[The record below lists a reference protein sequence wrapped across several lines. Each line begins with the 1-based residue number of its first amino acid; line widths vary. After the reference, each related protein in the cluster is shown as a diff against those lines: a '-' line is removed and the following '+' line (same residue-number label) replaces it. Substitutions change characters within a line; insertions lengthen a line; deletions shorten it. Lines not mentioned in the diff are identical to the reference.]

1 MIRRTTRGRTTLA
14 WAATLTVL
22 VIGTGNFVSGGEA
35 PTPESTPSQTAGT
48 PASAPGS
55 PSVDQNQRPEGGP
68 DYERWFFDNWYA
80 PFGAELPRTKLD
92 EIHGALEAM
101 PKKTS
106 SGVSTWKFVGP
117 SGMPDTGGGKYS
129 GRVLDLDITN
139 STGLRVAAASGG
151 FFNYIN
157 PIGGIHFPI
166 RLTHDLPSQV
176 IGAFSTDPFDEDVI
190 MVGTGEPGI
199 RSGTG
204 LYLTTDGGDTWF
216 SIAMSPEPSGFF
228 RIRHDP
234 DEEHLVYAATTA
246 GFYRSVDRGISW
258 TRTHTGSVSDFVID
272 PSDTNVIHA
281 VMWGDGYYRSLDYG
295 ATWTKITSGLPTTDL
310 GRISIAIAPS
320 LATRLYMAIA
330 KGSDSTMLGIYR
342 SAGSGSSW
350 SSITPSTNY
359 MHNQGDYDN
368 VLTVDP
374 SNPSVVFAGGVTLM
388 KTTDG
393 GATWAEVWDPD
404 LHVDYHAFA
413 WNDDGSEFY
422 AGHDGGVSLST
433 DRGATWSSGRNILP
447 ITQFYHID
455 TFPTS
460 TSIYGGG
467 TQDNG
472 VPVTLNGGTNWITA
486 SGDGG
491 GFAVNPNNAAEMW
504 NTYGAFPGGPFLFKR
519 YHTTDSGANWS
530 EANAG
535 LPASTNWFPQLRHDQ
550 SDPGLIFTNVGDGDL
565 GGPGVYESRVYASS
579 NGGVTWSNYW
589 GSQFT
594 SPIDDLTTSTWDFV
608 AGRAVYAC
616 LNASTNNNRLWVA
629 DGSGGWAERSTG
641 LPTGYRVRRV
651 VPHPTNTHRA
661 YALMN
666 GLGNLGQKVFLTT
679 DRGVSWSNITG
690 NLPDVPVSDLVVTPY
705 DNDTL
710 ILGSAFGCFR
720 SDNGGTTWDAWGN
733 GMPKGA
739 IIQDLATI
747 DLTAT
752 FSGYWVVAG
761 TYGLSIWKREITDV
775 DDGLFSDDFE
785 TGDTSYWAVTST

>member
-1 MIRRTTRGRTTLA
+1 MIRRTTRGRTTLV
-14 WAATLTVL
+14 WAATLAVL

-35 PTPESTPSQTAGT
+35 PIPKFTPSPTAGT
-48 PASAPGS
+48 SASAAGS
-55 PSVDQNQRPEGGP
+55 PSVDQDQRPEGGP

-92 EIHGALEAM
+92 EIHGSLEAM
-101 PKKTS
+101 LKKTD
-106 SGVSTWKFVGP
+106 SGVSTWEFVGP
-117 SGMPDTGGGKYS
+117 SGMADSGGGKYS

-157 PIGGIHFPI
+157 IIGGVHFPF
-166 RLTHDLPSQV
+166 RLTNDLPSQV
-176 IGAFSTDPFDEDVI
+176 IGTFSTDPSDEDAI
-190 MVGTGEPGI
+190 LVGTGEPGV

-204 LYLTTDGGDTWF
+204 LYLTDDGGDTWF
-216 SIAMSPEPSGFF
+216 SIAMSPEPSAFY

-234 DEEHLVYAATTA
+234 DDEHLVYAATTA
-246 GFYRSVDRGISW
+246 GFYRSADRGVTW
-258 TRTHTGSVSDFVID
+258 HHTLTGSVSDFVIN
-272 PSDTNVIHA
+272 PWSSNKIHA
-281 VMWGDGYYRSLDYG
+281 VVSGDGYYRSLDYG
-295 ATWTKITSGLPTTDL
+295 STWTKFTSGLPNTDL
-310 GRISIAIAPS
+310 GRGSIALAPS
-320 LATRLYMAIA
+320 LPSRLYIA
-330 KGSDSTMLGIYR
+330 FARGSTDELLGVYSSTLEGSDW
-342 SAGSGSSW
+342 SA
-350 SSITPSTNY
+350 ITPSVNY
-359 MHNQGDYDN
+359 MGRQGWYNN

-374 SNPSVVFAGGVTLM
+374 ANPNIVFAGGVDLL
-388 KTTDG
+388 KTTDA
-393 GATWAEVWDPD
+393 GANWSYVSGPD
-404 LHVDYHAFA
+404 LHADYHAFA
-413 WNDDGSEFY
+413 WNGDGSEFY

-433 DRGATWSSGRNILP
+433 NRGTTWSSGRNILP

-472 VPVTLNGGTNWITA
+472 VPLTINGGTTWNTA

-504 NTYGAFPGGPFLFKR
+504 SAYGVWSSGPLTFRR
-519 YHTTDSGANWS
+519 YRTMNSGTTWS
-530 EANAG
+530 EANTG
-535 LPASTNWFPQLRHDQ
+535 LPTSTNWFPQLRHDQ
-550 SDPGLIFTNVGDGDL
+550 SSPGMILTNVGGADL
-565 GGPGVYESRVYASS
+565 GGPGVYEARVYASS
-579 NGGVTWSNYW
+579 DGGGVWNNYW

-594 SPIDDLTTSTWDFV
+594 APIDDVTTSNWHISV
-608 AGRAVYAC
+608 GRAVYAC
-616 LNASTNNNRLWVA
+616 LSSSTTGNRLWVSS
-629 DGSGGWAERSTG
+629 GSGGWIERSSG
-641 LPTGYRVRRV
+641 LPTGHRVRRV

-666 GLGNLGQKVFLTT
+666 GLGNLGNKVFMTT
-679 DRGVSWSNITG
+679 DRGGTWTNITG
-690 NLPDVPVSDLVVTPY
+690 NLPDVPVSDMVVNPY

-720 SDNGGTTWDAWGN
+720 SDNGGTTWETWGN
-733 GMPKGA
+733 GMPNGA

-752 FSGYWVVAG
+752 FGGYWVVAG

-775 DDGLFSDDFE
+775 DDGLFNDDFE
-785 TGDTSYWAVTST
+785 TGDTSYWTVTSP